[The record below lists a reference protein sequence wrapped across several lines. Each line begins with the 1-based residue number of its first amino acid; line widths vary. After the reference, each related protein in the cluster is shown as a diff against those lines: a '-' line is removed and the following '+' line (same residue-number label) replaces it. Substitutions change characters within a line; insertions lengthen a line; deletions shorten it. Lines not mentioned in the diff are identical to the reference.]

1 MLGFQKLWLMLD
13 SAQRR
18 MGVLL
23 LGLML
28 IGMLLETLGIGV
40 VIPVLALITKND
52 PASRYPVLTPWLD
65 LLGNPGHERL
75 VVFAM
80 LALVGVYV
88 IKVLFLIFL
97 AWLQAYFISWLNSD
111 FSLRLFTGY
120 LRQPYTFHLQRNSA
134 ELIRNAVNQVSQMTG
149 AVQSYMLITAES
161 LVVLGI
167 FTLMFVSEGLNALLV
182 ASVLGLAS
190 WGFYRLTKTRIK
202 RWGEEI
208 QGHEKLR
215 LQYLREGLGA
225 AKDVKLLGREK
236 NFIDQYQVS
245 NLGSAEINR
254 YRTTLAALPRLWLE
268 LLGVIGIVVIILL
281 MIAQNK
287 PMESLV
293 PTLGLFAVAAFRLMP
308 SANRL
313 LNSTQSVRFSSPA
326 FNNLHREFSLLEG
339 PKPLKEYLPL
349 PFKKA
354 LVLEGID
361 FSYPSIEALV
371 LKEISLSIKQGE
383 AVGFIGSTGA
393 GKSTLV
399 DVILGLLVPIAGV
412 VKVDDVDI
420 QTNPRGWQDK
430 VGYVPQSIFLT
441 DDTIRRNIAFGLSA
455 DKIDEAAV
463 QSSLRAAQLEQ
474 FVNDLPE
481 GLDTQ
486 IGECGIRLSGGQR
499 QRIGIA
505 RALYHDPSVLVLDE
519 ATSSLDTATESSF
532 MEAVCALKGDD
543 KTLIIVAHRLST
555 VEDCDYL
562 YRIQEGRI
570 VEEGK
575 PALLLSKKPQIS
587 IK

>member
-1 MLGFQKLWLMLD
+1 MLVPG
-13 SAQRR
+13 QRR
-18 MGVLL
+18 AGMLL

-28 IGMLLETLGIGV
+28 VGMMLETLGVGV
-40 VIPVLALITKND
+40 VIPVLVLMTKSN
-52 PASRYPVLTPWLD
+52 PASSYPVLAPWLD
-65 LLGNPGHERL
+65 LLGNPSHERL

-88 IKVLFLIFL
+88 AKVLFLVFL
-97 AWLQAYFISWLNSD
+97 AWLQARFISGMNSD

-134 ELIRNAVNQVSQMTG
+134 ELIRNAVSQVSQMTS
-149 AVQSYMLITAES
+149 AIQSYMMIATES

-167 FTLMFVSEGLNALLV
+167 LVLMLVVEGVSALLV
-182 ASVLGLAS
+182 TSVLGLAS
-190 WGFYRLTKTRIK
+190 WGFYRFTKIHIK
-202 RWGEEI
+202 RWGEEL

-215 LQYLREGLGA
+215 YQYLREGLGA

-236 NFIDQYQVS
+236 NFIDQYQVN
-245 NLGSAEINR
+245 NLGSAEIGR
-254 YRTTLAALPRLWLE
+254 YYATLVALPRLWLE
-268 LLGVIGIVVIILL
+268 LLGVSGIVTIVLL
-281 MIAQNK
+281 MIAQNR
-287 PMESLV
+287 PMESLL
-293 PTLGLFAVAAFRLMP
+293 PALGLFAVAAFRLMP

-313 LNSTQSVRFSSPA
+313 LNAAQSVRFLSAA
-326 FNNLHREFSLLEG
+326 FSNLHKEFSLLEEI
-339 PKPLKEYLPL
+339 KPQEECSPF
-349 PFKKA
+349 PFKKT

-361 FSYPSIEALV
+361 YRYPSTEALV
-371 LKEISLSIKQGE
+371 LKEISLTIRQGE
-383 AVGFIGSTGA
+383 SVGFIGSTGA

-399 DVILGLLVPIAGV
+399 DIILGLLVPVSGAV
-412 VKVDDVDI
+412 RVDGVDI
-420 QTNPRGWQDK
+420 QTNLRGWQDK

-463 QSSLRAAQLEQ
+463 WSSLRAAQLEK

-481 GLDTQ
+481 GLDTL
-486 IGECGIRLSGGQR
+486 IGEGGVRLSGGQR

-519 ATSSLDTATESSF
+519 ATSSLDTATEVDF
-532 MEAVCALKGDD
+532 MEAARALIGD

-555 VEDCDYL
+555 VEHCDYL
-562 YRIQEGRI
+562 YRIKGGRM

-575 PALLLSKKPQIS
+575 PGLLLSKKS
-587 IK
+587 

>member
-1 MLGFQKLWLMLD
+1 MLGFQKLWFMLAP
-13 SAQRR
+13 AQRR
-18 MGVLL
+18 MGTIL
-23 LGLML
+23 LGLIL
-28 IGMLLETLGIGV
+28 IGMLFETLGVGM
-40 VIPVLALITKND
+40 VIPVLTLMTEID
-52 PASRYPVLTPWLD
+52 LASSYPMLVPWLD
-65 LLGNPGHERL
+65 LLGNPNHKQL

-80 LALVGVYV
+80 LALIGVYV
-88 IKVLFLIFL
+88 VKVLFLVFL
-97 AWLQAYFISWLNSD
+97 AWQQARFISWLKSD

-134 ELIRNAVNQVSQMTG
+134 ELIRNAVNQVAQMAG
-149 AVQSYMLITAES
+149 AIQSYLLITAES

-167 FTLMFVSEGLNALLV
+167 FVLMLIVEPMSALV
-182 ASVLGLAS
+182 VTSVLGLSS
-190 WGFYRLTKTRIK
+190 WGFYRFTKARIK
-202 RWGEEI
+202 RWGEEL

-236 NFIDQYQVS
+236 NFMDQYQVS
-245 NLGSAEINR
+245 NIGSAEIGK
-254 YRTTLAALPRLWLE
+254 YHTTLSALPRLWLE
-268 LLGVIGIVVIILL
+268 LLGVIGISATVLL

-287 PMESLV
+287 SMASLV
-293 PTLGLFAVAAFRLMP
+293 PALGLFAVAAFRLMP

-313 LNSTQSVRFSSPA
+313 LNATQSVRFSSPA
-326 FNNLHREFSLLEG
+326 FNNLYKEFCLLEEV
-339 PKPLKEYLPL
+339 KSQEECSPL

-354 LVLEGID
+354 LVLEGVG
-361 FSYPSIEALV
+361 FRYPSSEALV

-383 AVGFIGSTGA
+383 SVGFIGCTGA

-399 DVILGLLVPIAGV
+399 DIILGLLVPVGGAV
-412 VKVDDVDI
+412 RVDGVDI
-420 QTNPRGWQDK
+420 QTNLRGWQDN

-463 QSSLRAAQLEQ
+463 RSSLRAAQLEQ
-474 FVNDLPE
+474 FVNDLPA

-519 ATSSLDTATESSF
+519 ATSSLDTATESGF
-532 MEAVCALKGDD
+532 IEAVSSLKGN

-555 VEDCDYL
+555 VEHCDYL
-562 YRIQEGRI
+562 YKIKDGLM

-575 PALLLSKKPQIS
+575 PALLLNKRA
-587 IK
+587 